1 MEKNEEI
8 QQVLS
13 DMYYYL
19 QHGITVE
26 NNTFV
31 FTELDFYSIS
41 RYTPGVLV
49 SYLLIV
55 ASRSDFPHFEVFYKL
70 LRVVDRSYY
79 RGQPTQFF
87 TNGECDIPVKKKDF
101 FQTFSNFRVRKQSRT
116 EDRQSLAYLYMS
128 QSYAK
133 QLMKTRKN

>member
-19 QHGITVE
+19 EHGITVG

-31 FTELDFYSIS
+31 FTELDFYSMS

-55 ASRSDFPHFEVFYKL
+55 PSRSDFPHFEVFYKL
-70 LRVVDRSYY
+70 LRVVERSYY
-79 RGQPTQFF
+79 RGRLTGFL

-101 FQTFSNFRVRKQSRT
+101 FQTISILEENKIPTTKNTGMEATVRKDFLLLVFLIL
-116 EDRQSLAYLYMS
+116 EL
-128 QSYAK
+128 
-133 QLMKTRKN
+133 

>member
-1 MEKNEEI
+1 MKKNEEI

-19 QHGITVE
+19 EHGITVG

-31 FTELDFYSIS
+31 FTELDFYSMS

-55 ASRSDFPHFEVFYKL
+55 ASSSDFPHFEVFYKL

-87 TNGECDIPVKKKDF
+87 TNGECDIPVKKKNF
-101 FQTFSNFRVRKQSRT
+101 FQTFSNFRVGKQSRT